1 MTKGGDVLKNQTAL
15 LLSLIFALI
24 VSIFAV
30 INVEPVEIDYL
41 FGTANWPLVIV
52 IIGSAIMG
60 AITVMLLGAVRML
73 SLQRKIKKLE
83 RENALLKQEKEQN
96 EEQEKNT
103 EPPSM
108 PETK

>member
-41 FGTANWPLVIV
+41 FGTANWPLVLV

-60 AITVMLLGAVRML
+60 AITVMLLGAVRMV

>member
-1 MTKGGDVLKNQTAL
+1 MKNQTAL